1 MEYGEAIT
9 PEALH
14 RAVELARKRLRDDTL
29 SIAAVASEAVSQT
42 FCVCVVDGED
52 AAEGRVSDVHKRLIE
67 AVVGR
72 LESSP
77 APGEYANEEVQPWH

>member
-9 PEALH
+9 TEAIH
-14 RAVELARKRLRDDTL
+14 RAVEIARKRLRDDRL
-29 SIAAVASEAVSQT
+29 PVAIVASEAVSQA

-52 AAEGRVSDVHKRLIE
+52 AAEGRISDVHKRLIE

-72 LESSP
+72 LESDPVSS
-77 APGEYANEEVQPWH
+77 ACAKVEVQPWH